1 MRLLKSLI
9 LAGILASSGFV
20 SAALADKRVALVIG
34 NSNYLQVKALP
45 NPTRDA
51 AAVAALLRG
60 AGFDSVEVQENLA
73 NADMKR
79 VIRDFFDRTRD
90 SDVAVLYYA
99 GHGMEVDGVNYL
111 LPVDAALKRD
121 IDVEDEAVSLDRV
134 LKILEPARR
143 LRLVILDA
151 CRDNPFT
158 QSMRRTVASRSIG
171 RGLARIEPTVT
182 DTLIAFAAKAGS
194 TADDGNGLHSP
205 FTSALLKNLQTP
217 GLDLR
222 IAFGRVRDD
231 VLAATNHRQEPF
243 VYGSLGGQTVS
254 LFPVEATKPAEPVA
268 SPVAA
273 PKPAPVPVDTEAVA
287 RRDYEL
293 AAQVGTKDAWDS
305 FLAVHTAGF
314 YADLARA
321 QRAKLLAQNVKP
333 MPTTANTP
341 TVAAPPV
348 TAPKPLAPG
357 PRLSSVQPQQQQ
369 PAAQPSST
377 SPGQTRVVVT
387 DPLVT
392 VRDIH
397 VELKRLGCYRGDLDS
412 PWDETSRRALEAF
425 NRHAGTRL
433 DGRVASLDLLD
444 VLRTKP
450 AGLCPLECNRG
461 YRAQG
466 DTCVKITCKRG
477 YEVNDNGDCVRQH
490 RTNTASRPPKANV
503 HEPKREPRSRATTDS
518 PGQRVVCGQNG
529 CLPVKKGCRGEIRP
543 SGHDQVAVVNCH

>member
-1 MRLLKSLI
+1 MRILKSLI
-9 LAGILASSGFV
+9 VAGFFASCGLG
-20 SAALADKRVALVIG
+20 SAAMADKRVALVIG

-60 AGFDSVEVQENLA
+60 AGFDSVEVQENLS
-73 NADMKR
+73 NTDMKR

-194 TADDGNGLHSP
+194 TADDGTGLHSP

-254 LFPVEATKPAEPVA
+254 LFPVEATKPAEPV
-268 SPVAA
+268 VAT
-273 PKPAPVPVDTEAVA
+273 PKPAPAPVDTEAVM

-341 TVAAPPV
+341 TVTAPPV
-348 TAPKPLAPG
+348 TAPKPLSPG
-357 PRLSSVQPQQQQ
+357 PRLTSVQPQQ
-369 PAAQPSST
+369 PAPAPSPA
-377 SPGQTRVVVT
+377 PGSTRVVVT
-387 DPLVT
+387 DPQVT

-397 VELKRLGCYRGDLDS
+397 VELKRLGCYRGELDN

-450 AGLCPLECNRG
+450 AGICPLECQRG

-477 YEVNDNGDCVRQH
+477 YETNDNGDCVRTQ
-490 RTNTASRPPKANV
+490 RTNTAARPPKANV
-503 HEPKREPRSRATTDS
+503 HEPKPKREPRARNNDS
-518 PGQRVVCGQNG
+518 PTQRVVCGQNG
-529 CLPVKKGCRGEIRP
+529 CIPVKKGCRGEVRA
-543 SGHDQVAVVNCH
+543 SGQDAVAVVNCN